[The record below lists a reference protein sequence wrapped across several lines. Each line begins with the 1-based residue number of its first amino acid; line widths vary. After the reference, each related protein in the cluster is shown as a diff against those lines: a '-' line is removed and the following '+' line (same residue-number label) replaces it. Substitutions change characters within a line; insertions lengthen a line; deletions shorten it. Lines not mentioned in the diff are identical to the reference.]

1 MTRVVILKS
10 SLKIKSSLLILLMSI
25 MNKIKGF
32 EDGSAGK
39 VLADLSKLEDLSSDS
54 QSIGGKPRIETH
66 RLPVMPALVK

>member
-39 VLADLSKLEDLSSDS
+39 VLA
-54 QSIGGKPRIETH
+54 T
-66 RLPVMPALVK
+66 